1 MLNTLD
7 LGSDEQNPSEIDKI
21 TQKINS
27 ELLSIS
33 NAKGRNEKVEALKLI
48 SEETKELFIISYD
61 PFLNFG
67 VSTLKATVN
76 GPGVD
81 WEKIR
86 VFLRKGD
93 GKELKRI
100 SSEMTQTQLNVVNG
114 VVEGFRRYKLG
125 VSAGSFLKIYPGS
138 FKTFELHAANHMNSA
153 KDFKGPGYAQTKVD
167 GVRCFVIVHPNREV
181 EVLSRNGKPI
191 LNVDPELLDILSFF
205 PGRCFDSE
213 AVGKSFQNTL
223 STFKKKSSNENLMT
237 LKIFD
242 TFSLREFENRL
253 VEKVYEERYN
263 EMLLLNSI
271 RPYILEHKFFDN
283 YDDLKNYYKEVRASG
298 QEGLIFKNPAGRYT
312 FERNDDWMKLKPLDE
327 GDFMIVDV
335 HLGTEGSRNA
345 HRCGAISVQDE
356 NGIISRVGSGFS
368 DKQRDQFWIDRE
380 EIIGKIA
387 RIEYMEKTEGGV
399 LRHSTFLEIRDDKDE
414 INTLS

>member
-1 MLNTLD
+1 
-7 LGSDEQNPSEIDKI
+7 
-21 TQKINS
+21 
-27 ELLSIS
+27 
-33 NAKGRNEKVEALKLI
+33 
-48 SEETKELFIISYD
+48 
-61 PFLNFG
+61 
-67 VSTLKATVN
+67 
-76 GPGVD
+76 
-81 WEKIR
+81 
-86 VFLRKGD
+86 
-93 GKELKRI
+93 
-100 SSEMTQTQLNVVNG
+100 
-114 VVEGFRRYKLG
+114 
-125 VSAGSFLKIYPGS
+125 
-138 FKTFELHAANHMNSA
+138 
-153 KDFKGPGYAQTKVD
+153 
-167 GVRCFVIVHPNREV
+167 
-181 EVLSRNGKPI
+181 
-191 LNVDPELLDILSFF
+191 
-205 PGRCFDSE
+205 
-213 AVGKSFQNTL
+213 
-223 STFKKKSSNENLMT
+223 
-237 LKIFD
+237 
-242 TFSLREFENRL
+242 